1 MKRLAKTECGIPL
14 VAEGSLFFVYVPFLW
29 IHGEYYNIFLRCHG
43 MVILLEKN
51 LPATCHLSRCEMMV
65 DFVYYPRRAG
75 RGGGAG
81 AEDPAG
87 TRTGRQGR
95 EPHSP
100 LHPTPA

>member
-14 VAEGSLFFVYVPFLW
+14 VAEGSLFLVYVPFLW

-51 LPATCHLSRCEMMV
+51 LPATCHLSRCEMMG

-81 AEDPAG
+81 AEDSEG
-87 TRTGRQGR
+87 SRTGRQGR
-95 EPHSP
+95 EPHAP